1 MHRVPLIQ
9 ILPLHII
16 ESIVGHVVGSSRLQ
30 FDGVI
35 EGSKGHVSL
44 LLPLFSVCHCFRAV
58 AISKCCRTHTLE
70 IDKVSAK
77 VWVVGSTWL
86 GCLIRSKFPTH
97 LYAKTLRIE
106 LGEDHIYNGLAL
118 KALLR
123 KPYVDYTFPKVRS
136 LCFKFDFARKSEHS
150 ADDVTAPQDIG
161 ANIRAFVRHI
171 KQIAPMVQ
179 KVYIKSTRNISI
191 ETRLPSQQFN
201 SLASQIC
208 QSICDMEFCY
218 LSRPICMDSSLIT
231 IRRLVY
237 MDVNGFEFEPM
248 VHLAWHNAS
257 TLQFLNIYLQRNEN
271 IAGLIQNADGSYVQY
286 PCLYKLI
293 LGTRQST
300 DSSMGPT
307 FPGALPFPRLRYLS
321 LVLASSIG
329 HDTPFRGNSA
339 TLEWL
344 NMYLTL
350 NTITMLRDNMVF
362 TPMSHPRLQSVNLG
376 WNYDLPEPR
385 SASEFEYIKFGLTIG
400 PNAPV
405 RQFTTLIYHPKLGPI
420 TTTLGE
426 HKCIQALEL
435 THTRIHVLDVIALVK
450 VLPLLSYLSSKILQF
465 DPLPRNIDK
474 HNLPAY
480 VIAKYPPMGK
490 WFRCWRINSDSVFE
504 VKVAT
509 KWALLLALIC
519 PNFDYVAFSANS
531 RELFMAHIKEMIAS
545 NGYRQHAT
553 RLRRLLFGGW
563 SNFIPNVK
571 TAQAKRAAAVIR
583 YW

>member
-1 MHRVPLIQ
+1 M
-9 ILPLHII
+9 
-16 ESIVGHVVGSSRLQ
+16 
-30 FDGVI
+30 
-35 EGSKGHVSL
+35 
-44 LLPLFSVCHCFRAV
+44 
-58 AISKCCRTHTLE
+58 
-70 IDKVSAK
+70 
-77 VWVVGSTWL
+77 
-86 GCLIRSKFPTH
+86 H
-97 LYAKTLRIE
+97 LYAKILCIE

-136 LCFKFDFARKSEHS
+136 LCFKFDFARKPEHS
-150 ADDVTAPQDIG
+150 ADNVTAPQDIG

-191 ETRLPSQQFN
+191 ETRLPSKQFN

-208 QSICDMEFCY
+208 QSICDMEFIY
-218 LSRPICMDSSLIT
+218 LSRPICLDSSLIT

-237 MDVNGFEFEPM
+237 MDVNGFEFESM
-248 VHLAWHNAS
+248 VHLARHNAP

-271 IAGLIQNADGSYVQY
+271 IAGLIQNADGSYMQY

-293 LGTRQST
+293 LGTGQCT

-307 FPGALPFPRLRYLS
+307 FPGALPFPHLRYLS
-321 LVLASSIG
+321 LVLASPIG
-329 HDTPFRGNSA
+329 DDTPFRGNAA

-350 NTITMLRDNMVF
+350 NAITVLRDNMVF
-362 TPMSHPRLQSVNLG
+362 TPTSHPRLQSVNLG

-385 SASEFEYIKFGLTIG
+385 SASEFEYMKFGLTIG

-405 RQFTTLIYHPKLGPI
+405 RQFTTLMSHPRLGPI

-426 HKCIQALEL
+426 HKRIQALEL
-435 THTRIHVLDVIALVK
+435 THTRMHILDVIALVK
-450 VLPLLSYLSSKILQF
+450 VLPLLSHLCSKVLPF
-465 DPLPRNIDK
+465 DPLPRSIAK

-480 VIAKYPPMGK
+480 VIAKYPHMGK
-490 WFRCWRINSDSVFE
+490 WFRCWRINSDSDFN
-504 VKVAT
+504 VKIAA
-509 KWALLLALIC
+509 KGALLLALIC
-519 PNFDYVAFSANS
+519 PNFDYVAVPANS
-531 RELFMAHIKEMIAS
+531 RELFMAHMKEMIAS

-563 SNFIPNVK
+563 SNNIPNVK
-571 TAQAKRAAAVIR
+571 TAQAKRAAVAN
-583 YW
+583 

>member
-9 ILPLHII
+9 VLPLHII

-44 LLPLFSVCHCFRAV
+44 LLPLLSVCHCFRAV
-58 AISKCCRTHTLE
+58 AISCCCWTHTLE

-97 LYAKTLRIE
+97 LYAKILRIE

-136 LCFKFDFARKSEHS
+136 MCFKFDFARKSEHF

-161 ANIRAFVRHI
+161 ANIRAFVCHI

-191 ETRLPSQQFN
+191 ETRLSSQQFN

-208 QSICDMEFCY
+208 QSICDMEFIY

-248 VHLAWHNAS
+248 VHLARHNAP

-271 IAGLIQNADGSYVQY
+271 MTGLIQNADGSYVQY

-293 LGTRQST
+293 LGTRQCT

-307 FPGALPFPRLRYLS
+307 FPGALPFPHLRYLS
-321 LVLASSIG
+321 LVLASPIG
-329 HDTPFRGNSA
+329 DDTPFRGNAA

-350 NTITMLRDNMVF
+350 NTITVLRDNMVF
-362 TPMSHPRLQSVNLG
+362 TPTSHPRLQSVNLG

-385 SASEFEYIKFGLTIG
+385 SASEFEYMKFGLTIG

-405 RQFTTLIYHPKLGPI
+405 RQFTTLMSHPRLGPI

-435 THTRIHVLDVIALVK
+435 THMRIHILDVIALVK
-450 VLPLLSYLSSKILQF
+450 VLPLLSHLCSKALPF

-490 WFRCWRINSDSVFE
+490 WFRCWRINPDSDFD
-504 VKVAT
+504 VKIAV
-509 KWALLLALIC
+509 KWALLLVLIC
-519 PNFDYVAFSANS
+519 PNFDYVAVPANS
-531 RELFMAHIKEMIAS
+531 RKLFMAHMKEMIAS

-571 TAQAKRAAAVIR
+571 TAQAKRATVAN
-583 YW
+583 